1 MWYLKSNTDDSVY
14 KIEAYFAHTENNL
27 LIAQRGKGW
36 GYKLGVWDWE
46 RHTAVYKINKWQSSP
61 V

>member
-1 MWYLKSNTDDSVY
+1 MGVQIIILSQRQILYNITYMWYLKSNTDDSVY

-36 GYKLGVWDWE
+36 GYKLGV
-46 RHTAVYKINKWQSSP
+46 
-61 V
+61 

>member
-36 GYKLGVWDWE
+36 GYKLGV
-46 RHTAVYKINKWQSSP
+46 
-61 V
+61 